1 MFCLYRLFLVCFGV
15 FLLVVCFVLF
25 FVFFLCVFLFI
36 FVCLFG
42 FVVVLFYFILLF
54 FIILFF
60 CFVGLSLFVFYIV
73 VVFCFVFCLGFF
85 AGIFVGF
92 FRVLFFFRV
101 FRGVLFVGFYSVLK
115 MQFSVYFRM
124 LSLLDTYTAEVSS
137 HVSFSTENIN
147 IAAVDVS
154 RDDVN
159 DVDFTPRLADGNLT
173 VDVSVR
179 HVTSFC

>member
-1 MFCLYRLFLVCFGV
+1 MFWFF
-15 FLLVVCFVLF
+15 FLVVCFVF
-25 FVFFLCVFLFI
+25 FFFFLVFFYLFL
-36 FVCLFG
+36 FVCLG
-42 FVVVLFYFILLF
+42 LLLFYFILFYYFLLF
-54 FIILFF
+54 YFFVLWGCLLFLILLWFM
-60 CFVGLSLFVFYIV
+60 CVF
-73 VVFCFVFCLGFF
+73 
-85 AGIFVGF
+85 
-92 FRVLFFFRV
+92 
-101 FRGVLFVGFYSVLK
+101 LK

-154 RDDVN
+154 RDDAK